1 MNEHFFAMLPMFSFA
16 FATSASPGPVNIVAA
31 MSGAQFGIK
40 RSFSYVLGAAGGFVA
55 VLLIVGI
62 GFGSVLVSS
71 RIITNVFAVAG
82 AMYMLYLSFRLAIS
96 KSTDTGNNTAPPP
109 RVISGAIAQ
118 CLNPKAWIV
127 SISAIS
133 IYVANSKDYT
143 LYLSIFCAI
152 FFVVCFF
159 SILGWVIVG
168 SKASSTLNGNYG
180 VFNKVMAG
188 LLALSVIYFIVDFVV
203 LGRA

>member
-1 MNEHFFAMLPMFSFA
+1 MNEHLVAILPMVSFA
-16 FATSASPGPVNIVAA
+16 FATAASPGPVNIIAA
-31 MSGAQFGIK
+31 MSGAQFGVK
-40 RSFSYVLGAAGGFVA
+40 KSLSYVVGAAAAFVA
-55 VLLIVGI
+55 VLLCVGI
-62 GFGSVLVSS
+62 GLGSVLVSN
-71 RIITNVFAVAG
+71 RLMTNGFAIAG
-82 AMYMLYLSFRLAIS
+82 AIYMLYLSFRLATS
-96 KSTDTGNNTAPPP
+96 KSNDTGDNTAPPP
-109 RVISGAIAQ
+109 RVMSGAIAQ
-118 CLNPKAWIV
+118 CLNPKAWIIC
-127 SISAIS
+127 ISAIS
-133 IYVANSKDYT
+133 IYVVNSKDYT

-168 SKASSTLNGNYG
+168 SKASSTLNGNYS

>member
-1 MNEHFFAMLPMFSFA
+1 M
-16 FATSASPGPVNIVAA
+16 
-31 MSGAQFGIK
+31 
-40 RSFSYVLGAAGGFVA
+40 
-55 VLLIVGI
+55 
-62 GFGSVLVSS
+62 
-71 RIITNVFAVAG
+71 
-82 AMYMLYLSFRLAIS
+82 
-96 KSTDTGNNTAPPP
+96 
-109 RVISGAIAQ
+109 SGAIAQ
-118 CLNPKAWIV
+118 CLNPKTWIIC
-127 SISAIS
+127 ISAIS
-133 IYVANSKDYT
+133 IYVVNSKDYT

-168 SKASSTLNGNYG
+168 SKASSTLNGNYS